1 MLPKQG
7 NGYAIIGMRE
17 HRWAAATSKSKVSRV
32 EGTDIN
38 KSVRVCLLNSV
49 DESDVTQYR
58 PLLKID
64 YFR

>member
-17 HRWAAATSKSKVSRV
+17 HRWAAATSKSKA

-38 KSVRVCLLNSV
+38 KSVRLCLLNLV